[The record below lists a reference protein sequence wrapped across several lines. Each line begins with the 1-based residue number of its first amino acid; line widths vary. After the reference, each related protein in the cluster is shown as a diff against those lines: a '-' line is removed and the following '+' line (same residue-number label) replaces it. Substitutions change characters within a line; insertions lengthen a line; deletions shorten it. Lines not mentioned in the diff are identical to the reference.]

1 MLGQQA
7 TWLDLIPGARQ
18 GVSYLMG
25 QVANFQRLPSRF
37 TQIETAA
44 IAAKRVAETRGSL
57 GAATKLALAMQA
69 NSKLRE
75 QWTGTSGRL
84 ADVLEGLRTTG
95 LAATP
100 VELGVLAARV
110 ATEVGALLNG
120 AKIVEGQVYSAASS
134 VMSPSEVAALKVA
147 APGGGTSIGGASSFA
162 KYAIFGG
169 LLYVGVMLA
178 GKKRRT
184 SKSKR

>member
-25 QVANFQRLPSRF
+25 QVANFQRLPARF
-37 TQIETAA
+37 TQVETAA
-44 IAAKRVAETRGSL
+44 IAAKRVAETRGNL
-57 GAATKLALAMQA
+57 GAATKLALALQA
-69 NSKLRE
+69 NTKLRE
-75 QWTGTSGRL
+75 QWTSTSGRL

-100 VELGVLAARV
+100 VELGVLAART

-147 APGGGTSIGGASSFA
+147 APAGGVQPTSSFT

-169 LLYVGVMLA
+169 LLYAGVLLA

-184 SKSKR
+184 SKKR